1 MDRLSC
7 ILQGVGS
14 LSGQLSGQKTI
25 TAGITVPEIVDTDP
39 FQGAYEYTPTQSTQT
54 IPIEGLK
61 ALQDIVINPIPNNY
75 GLITWN
81 GSVITVS

>member
-25 TAGITVPEIVDTDP
+25 TAGITVPEIVDTEP
-39 FQGAYEYTPTQSTQT
+39 YLGSYEYTPTQATQT

-61 ALQDIVINPIPNNY
+61 ATRDITINPIPNNY
-75 GLITWN
+75 GLITWS
-81 GSVITVS
+81 GVGIRVS